1 MMNVFISRWRQL
13 FSSEELFFF
22 LKVIGVYAA
31 WKALHAYLWR
41 TPESMYA
48 WHQQLAGYE
57 NLYASMTCSI
67 LRLLGYPS
75 YADGNVINIDP
86 QHSTWIA
93 EHCLAIPAM
102 VVFGFSLMLFK
113 GKVGEKVWFIPL
125 GIVFIFFIN
134 LFRLVS
140 LSVLMTKVS
149 EMTYQ
154 VYHRYVFLIIIY
166 GAILLMVMW
175 WMDRVMKAPAEG
187 SGDQGPVRG

>member
-1 MMNVFISRWRQL
+1 MSRWKRL
-13 FSSEELFFF
+13 FSAEELFFF

-48 WHQQLAGYE
+48 WHQKLAGYE
-57 NLYASMTCSI
+57 NLYASLTCYI
-67 LRLLGYPS
+67 LRILGYPS
-75 YADGNVINIDP
+75 YADGNVINIDT

-93 EHCLAIPAM
+93 EHCLGIPAM

-113 GKVGEKVWFIPL
+113 GKASEKAWFIPL
-125 GIVFIFFIN
+125 GIAFIFCLN
-134 LFRLVS
+134 VFRLVS
-140 LSVLMTKVS
+140 LSVLMTMVS

-154 VYHRYVFLIIIY
+154 VYHRYIFLVITY

-175 WMDRVMKAPAEG
+175 WMDRVMKAPVVE
-187 SGDQGPVRG
+187 QG